1 MNLAHCGVQRGF
13 TKPHTHTKKKHLA
26 LVGSQ
31 VYRFI
36 CWLEEGLQRN
46 VINRNQSMPE
56 GRAASS

>member
-1 MNLAHCGVQRGF
+1 MDLAHCGVQRGF
-13 TKPHTHTKKKHLA
+13 TTPHKKKKHLA